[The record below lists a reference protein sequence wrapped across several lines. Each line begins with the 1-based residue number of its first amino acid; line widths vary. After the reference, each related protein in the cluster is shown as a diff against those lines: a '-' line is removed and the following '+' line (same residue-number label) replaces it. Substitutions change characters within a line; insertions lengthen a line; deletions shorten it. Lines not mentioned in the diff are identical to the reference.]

1 MAKKKTKQETEQ
13 PVVTTELNEEV
24 TTAQVDEPKLDETE
38 VVTPTKPKQD
48 KSTKPVDVDTS
59 YQTVLVGFA
68 PKLSSK
74 STGKVGYELA
84 LNDDDKKLYLRLTS
98 NDSGGLFSKEW
109 VSLEATFDLL
119 EKLDAD
125 KPFKSSVFKV
135 VIKGGS
141 ANNVSFFSAVI
152 RCDEVALIEKS
163 DKSQFLHM
171 VNPLLINRRDYL
183 MKLKPLPTKS
193 EKAKK

>member
-1 MAKKKTKQETEQ
+1 MAKKNNKLETEQ
-13 PVVTTELNEEV
+13 PVVTTELNKEAV
-24 TTAQVDEPKLDETE
+24 TTTDTDLNIDET
-38 VVTPTKPKQD
+38 K
-48 KSTKPVDVDTS
+48 KSVDVDTS

-109 VSLEATFDLL
+109 VSIEATFDLL

-125 KPFKSSVFKV
+125 KPFKSSVFKA

-141 ANNVSFFSAVI
+141 ANNVSFFSAVM
-152 RCDEVALIEKS
+152 RCDDIALVVKS
-163 DKSQFLHM
+163 DKSQFLHV

-183 MKLKPLPTKS
+183 MKLKPLPNKS